1 MIPHFTKM
9 ALKALLKFKLHSTI
23 SLISLVFGFLC
34 FISAVLLS
42 NYTQSFDQHYPNS
55 EKIYNIIQRTQGA
68 QAGPD
73 KFPIVNEPAA
83 KFLRT
88 YFPEIPNITRAAAG
102 GSSSDV
108 VVDGQ
113 AVTLFTRYVGTRF
126 FDIFP
131 IVTQHGLATG
141 EELPPNSAL
150 ITEDAALRVF
160 GRTDVVGE
168 RLLLNNRS
176 DVVIVGVAAKQEHPT
191 HLQSAI
197 PLFQTDIFVPIEVSD
212 VIRRERRAAAGADP
226 FADNW
231 GNQSDYVY
239 IEFPE
244 DMELDVADFNA
255 RLDEFVDSTLPAERA
270 EFMTYELQPI
280 NQLVTSQIAFVTG
293 GFDITDIL
301 VVAGALVLLIGCLN
315 YSNLVIAQLSL
326 RSQEI
331 GVQKIL
337 GAKRSLLVA
346 QYCFESFLFVT
357 FALIV
362 TLALFAIVL
371 LRMQATGAVGVSVG
385 MLFNAD
391 LLLSVLLVVGVIVL
405 IAGGYPAIRTAMVPL
420 VSMMRPKGSSGY
432 STRLRSMMVGIQ
444 FFISGT
450 LMILA
455 VIMFSQNIAM
465 TQQLD
470 GDVADPKIVVTTP
483 VDTYTADPELVATQL
498 RQHPGVLSVTQV
510 DIQPWEISM
519 SSTSMARTPDL
530 NEVTVELSIQNVGY
544 EFTDAMDVPL
554 LAGRDFS
561 RERSGDLSP
570 PNSELT
576 TTSGPFAIL
585 MNDGAAQALGWES
598 AADAIGQSV
607 YRHLDPPSVE
617 NPIAVEFTVVG
628 SVGDQK
634 FRFINFE
641 SFGVSGGVY
650 TLRPSTANYMIIKI
664 SKDNVNE
671 SLRHIDD
678 TWNSLMPTIPLK
690 REFVDNL
697 FYEAYN
703 LFLAISASIGA
714 LSIFG
719 FVIASIGLLGN
730 ATFITNIRR
739 KEVGIR
745 KVMGASSGTLLRMLL
760 LDFAKPILIA
770 NAFAWPLGYVIGNVY
785 TSLFAAQ
792 SDLTILP
799 FLVSLLLSVLIA
811 VAAVI
816 SQSWKSAHVRPA
828 MVLRYE

>member
-1 MIPHFTKM
+1 MIAHFSKM
-9 ALKALLKFKLHSTI
+9 ALKALLRFKLHSVI
-23 SLISLVFGFLC
+23 SLLSLVFGFLC

-42 NYTQSFDQHYPNS
+42 NYTQSFDQHFPNS
-55 EKIYNIIQRTQGA
+55 GKIYNIIMRNTGGLG
-68 QAGPD
+68 GPD
-73 KFPIVNEPAA
+73 KFPIINEPASRY
-83 KFLRT
+83 LRT
-88 YFPEIPNITRAAAG
+88 YFPEIPNIVRASSGG
-102 GSSSDV
+102 GSNDV
-108 VVDGQ
+108 MVDGR
-113 AVTLFTRYVGTRF
+113 ALTLFTRYVEPRF
-126 FDIFP
+126 LDIFP
-131 IVTQHGLATG
+131 IPTQHGLATG

-150 ITEDAALRVF
+150 ITQEAAIRVF

-176 DVVIVGVAAKQEHPT
+176 DIVIAGVTAKQENPS
-191 HLQSAI
+191 HLQSSI
-197 PLFQTDIFVPIEVSD
+197 PLFQTDIFVPMDISD
-212 VIRRERRAAAGADP
+212 NIRRERRAAAGADP
-226 FADNW
+226 NADNW

-244 DMELDVADFNA
+244 DMDVNIAQFNQ
-255 RLDEFVDSTLPAERA
+255 RLDEFVKATLPEERS
-270 EFMTYELQPI
+270 EFMSYELQPI

-293 GFDITDIL
+293 GFDITDVL

-337 GAKRSLLVA
+337 GAKRGLLVA
-346 QYCFESFLFVT
+346 QYCFESLLFV
-357 FALIV
+357 L
-362 TLALFAIVL
+362 LALSITLILFAAVL
-371 LRMQATGAVGVSVG
+371 LRMQASGAVGVSIS
-385 MLFNAD
+385 MLFDAS
-391 LLLSVLLVVGVIVL
+391 LWLAILVVIAVIVA
-405 IAGGYPAIRTAMVPL
+405 IAGGYPALRTAMVPL

-432 STRLRSMMVGIQ
+432 SGRLRSLMVGVQ

-455 VIMFSQNIAM
+455 VIMFAQNSAM

-470 GDVADPKIVVTTP
+470 GEVADPKIVVTTP
-483 VDTYTADPELVATQL
+483 VDTYTADPELLATQL
-498 RQHPGVLSVTQV
+498 KQHPGILSVTQV

-519 SSTSMARTPDL
+519 STVSMARTADL
-530 NEVTVELSIQNVGY
+530 NAITVELSNQNVGY
-544 EFTDAMDVPL
+544 EFTQAMDVPL

-561 RERSGDLSP
+561 RERSSDLFPS
-570 PNSELT
+570 NSELT
-576 TTSGPFAIL
+576 TSSGPYALLI
-585 MNDGAAQALGWES
+585 NDSAAQGLGWAN
-598 AADAIGQSV
+598 AAEAIGQSV
-607 YRHLDPPSVE
+607 YRHLEPPSVVT
-617 NPIAVEFTVVG
+617 PIAVEMTIVG
-628 SVGDQK
+628 AVGDQK

-650 TLRPSTANYMIIKI
+650 TLKPNSANYMIIKI
-664 SKDNVNE
+664 SKDNVSE
-671 SLRHIDD
+671 SLRHIDQ
-678 TWNSLMPTIPLK
+678 TWNGLMPTIPLK

-703 LFLAISASIGA
+703 LFLGISASIGA

-719 FVIASIGLLGN
+719 FFIASIGLLGN

-760 LDFAKPILIA
+760 LDFAKPIMIA
-770 NAFAWPLGYVIGNVY
+770 NAFAWPLGYVIGNGY

-792 SDLTILP
+792 SDLTLLP
-799 FLVSLLLSVLIA
+799 FLVSFCLSVLIA

>member
-1 MIPHFTKM
+1 MIAHFTKM
-9 ALKALLKFKLHSTI
+9 AVKALLRFKLHSVI
-23 SLISLVFGFLC
+23 SLLSLVFGFLC

-42 NYTQSFDQHYPNS
+42 NYTQSFDQHFPNADR
-55 EKIYNIIQRTQGA
+55 IYNIIVRTEGA

-88 YFPEIPNITRAAAG
+88 YFPEIPNIARAAAG
-102 GSSSDV
+102 GNNTDV
-108 VVDGQ
+108 LVNGQ
-113 AVTLFTRYVGTRF
+113 ALSLFTRYVEPRF

-131 IVTQHGLATG
+131 IETQHGLAAG
-141 EELPPNSAL
+141 EELPPNSVM

-176 DVVIVGVAAKQEHPT
+176 DVVISAVAAAQENPT
-191 HLQSAI
+191 HLQSSI

-212 VIRRERRAAAGADP
+212 SIRRERRAAAGADP

-244 DMELDVADFNA
+244 DMELNVADFNS
-255 RLDEFVDSTLPAERA
+255 RLDEFVNSTLPAERS

-293 GFDITDIL
+293 GFNITDIL

-337 GAKRSLLVA
+337 GAKRGLLIA
-346 QYCFESFLFVT
+346 QYCFESFLFVM
-357 FALIV
+357 
-362 TLALFAIVL
+362 LALVFTLILFAVVL
-371 LRMQATGAVGVSVG
+371 LRIQASGAVGVGVG

-391 LLLSVLLVVGVIVL
+391 LLLWVLIVVVVIVA
-405 IAGGYPAIRTAMVPL
+405 IAGGYPAVRTAMVPL

-432 STRLRSMMVGIQ
+432 SSRLRSLMVGIQ

-455 VIMFSQNIAM
+455 VIMFSQNSAM

-470 GDVADPKIVVTTP
+470 GEVTDPKIVVTTP
-483 VDTYTADPELVATQL
+483 VDTYTADPLLLATQL
-498 RQHPGVLSVTQV
+498 KQHPGILSVTQV

-519 SSTSMARTPDL
+519 SSTSVARTADL
-530 NEVTVELSIQNVGY
+530 NEVTIELSIQNVGY
-544 EFTDAMDVPL
+544 EFTDTMDVPL
-554 LAGRDFS
+554 LSGRDFS
-561 RERSGDLSP
+561 RERSADLYP
-570 PNSELT
+570 ANSELT
-576 TTSGPFAIL
+576 TTSGPFAVL

-598 AADAIGQSV
+598 AADAVGESI
-607 YRHLDPPSVE
+607 YRHLEPPSVE
-617 NPIAVEFTVVG
+617 IPIAVEMTIIG

-641 SFGVSGGVY
+641 TFGVMGGIY
-650 TLRPSTANYMIIKI
+650 ALKPNSANYMIIKV
-664 SKDNVNE
+664 SKDNVND

-678 TWNSLMPTIPLK
+678 TWNQLMPTIPLK

-703 LFLAISASIGA
+703 LFLGISASIGA
-714 LSIFG
+714 LSMFG
-719 FVIASIGLLGN
+719 FFIASIGLLGN

-760 LDFAKPILIA
+760 LDFAKPIMIA

-792 SDLTILP
+792 SDLTVLP
-799 FLVSLLLSVLIA
+799 FLVSFFLSVLIA
-811 VAAVI
+811 VIAVV

>member
-1 MIPHFTKM
+1 MIAHFTKM
-9 ALKALLKFKLHSTI
+9 ALKALLRFKLHSTI
-23 SLISLVFGFLC
+23 SLLSLLFGFLC

-42 NYTQSFDQHYPNS
+42 NYTQSFDQHFPNAG
-55 EKIYNIIQRTQGA
+55 KIYNVIMRNTGA
-68 QAGPD
+68 LGGPD
-73 KFPIVNEPAA
+73 KFPIINEPASRYM
-83 KFLRT
+83 RT
-88 YFPEIPNITRAAAG
+88 YFPEIPNIVRASTGG
-102 GSSSDV
+102 GSNDV
-108 VVDGQ
+108 LVDGR
-113 AVTLFTRYVGTRF
+113 ALTLFTRYVEPRF

-131 IVTQHGLATG
+131 VPTQHGLATG
-141 EELPPNSAL
+141 AELPPNSAL
-150 ITEDAALRVF
+150 ITEEAAVRVF

-168 RLLLNNRS
+168 RLLLNNRT
-176 DVVIVGVAAKQEHPT
+176 DIVIAAVASKQEFPS
-191 HLQSAI
+191 HLQSSI
-197 PLFQTDIFVPIEVSD
+197 PLFQTDIFVPMEISEN
-212 VIRRERRAAAGADP
+212 IRRERRIAAGTDP
-226 FADNW
+226 DADNW

-244 DMELDVADFNA
+244 DMNINVADFNQ
-255 RLDEFVDSTLPAERA
+255 RLDEFVKATLPADRS
-270 EFMTYELQPI
+270 EFMSYELQPI

-293 GFDITDIL
+293 GFNITDIL

-337 GAKRSLLVA
+337 GAKRGMLVA
-346 QYCFESFLFVT
+346 QYCFESFLFVM
-357 FALIV
+357 
-362 TLALFAIVL
+362 LALSITLILFAVVL
-371 LRMQATGAVGVSVG
+371 LRMQASGMVGVSAA
-385 MLFNAD
+385 MLFDAD
-391 LLLSVLLVVGVIVL
+391 LWFALLVVIAVIVA
-405 IAGGYPAIRTAMVPL
+405 IAGGYPALRTAMVPL

-432 STRLRSMMVGIQ
+432 SSRLRSLMVGVQ

-455 VIMFSQNIAM
+455 VIMFSQNSAM

-470 GDVADPKIVVTTP
+470 GEVADPKIVVTTP
-483 VDTYTADPELVATQL
+483 VDTYTADPELLATQL
-498 RQHPGVLSVTQV
+498 KQHPGVLSVTQV

-519 SSTSMARTPDL
+519 STTSMSRTADL
-530 NEVTVELSIQNVGY
+530 NEVTVELSNQNVGY
-544 EFTDAMDVPL
+544 EFTETMDVPL

-561 RERSGDLSP
+561 RDRSSDLFPS
-570 PNSELT
+570 NSELT
-576 TTSGPFAIL
+576 TTSGPYALLI
-585 MNDGAAQALGWES
+585 NDGAAQNLGWEN
-598 AADAIGQSV
+598 AAAAIGETV
-607 YRHLDPPSVE
+607 YRHLEPPSVLT
-617 NPIAVEFTVVG
+617 PIAVEMTIVG

-650 TLRPSTANYMIIKI
+650 TLRPNSANYMIIKI
-664 SKDNVNE
+664 SKDNVSE
-671 SLRHIDD
+671 SLSHIDD
-678 TWNSLMPTIPLK
+678 TWNRLMPTIPLK
-690 REFVDNL
+690 REFVDSL

-703 LFLAISASIGA
+703 LFLGISASIGA

-719 FVIASIGLLGN
+719 FFIASIGLLGN

-760 LDFAKPILIA
+760 LDFAKPIMIA
-770 NAFAWPLGYVIGNVY
+770 NAFSWPLGYVIGNGY

-792 SDLTILP
+792 SDLTLLP
-799 FLVSLLLSVLIA
+799 FLVSFCLSVLIA

>member
-1 MIPHFTKM
+1 MIAHFFKM
-9 ALKALLKFKLHSTI
+9 ALKALLRFKLHSTI
-23 SLISLVFGFLC
+23 SLLSLLFGFLC

-42 NYTQSFDQHYPNS
+42 NYTQSFDQHFPNAG
-55 EKIYNIIQRTQGA
+55 KIYNVIMRNTGA
-68 QAGPD
+68 LGGPD
-73 KFPIVNEPAA
+73 KFPIINEPASRYM
-83 KFLRT
+83 RT
-88 YFPEIPNITRAAAG
+88 YFPEIPNIVRASTGG
-102 GSSSDV
+102 GSNDV
-108 VVDGQ
+108 VVDGR
-113 AVTLFTRYVGTRF
+113 AITLFTRYVEPRF

-131 IVTQHGLATG
+131 VPTQHGLATG
-141 EELPPNSAL
+141 AELPPNSAL
-150 ITEDAALRVF
+150 ITEEAAIRVF

-176 DVVIVGVAAKQEHPT
+176 DIVIAGVAAKQEYPS
-191 HLQSAI
+191 HLQSSI
-197 PLFQTDIFVPIEVSD
+197 PLFQTDIFIPMEISEN
-212 VIRRERRAAAGADP
+212 IRRERRIAAGADP
-226 FADNW
+226 DADNW

-244 DMELDVADFNA
+244 DMDVNVADFNQ
-255 RLDEFVDSTLPAERA
+255 RLDEFVKATLPADRS
-270 EFMTYELQPI
+270 EFMSYELQPI

-293 GFDITDIL
+293 GFNITDIL

-337 GAKRSLLVA
+337 GAKRGMLVA
-346 QYCFESFLFVT
+346 QYCFESFLFVM
-357 FALIV
+357 
-362 TLALFAIVL
+362 LALSLTLVLFAVVL
-371 LRMQATGAVGVSVG
+371 LRMQASGMVGVSSA
-385 MLFNAD
+385 MLFDVD
-391 LLLSVLLVVGVIVL
+391 LWLALLAVIAVIVA
-405 IAGGYPAIRTAMVPL
+405 IAGGYPALRTAMVPL

-432 STRLRSMMVGIQ
+432 SSRLRSLMVGVQ

-455 VIMFSQNIAM
+455 VIMFSQNSAM

-470 GDVADPKIVVTTP
+470 GEVADPKIVVTTP
-483 VDTYTADPELVATQL
+483 VDTYTADPEVLATQL
-498 RQHPGVLSVTQV
+498 KQHPGVLSVTQV

-519 SSTSMARTPDL
+519 STISMARTADL
-530 NEVTVELSIQNVGY
+530 NEVTVELSNQNIGY
-544 EFTDAMDVPL
+544 EFTQTMDVPL

-561 RERSGDLSP
+561 RERSSDLFPS
-570 PNSELT
+570 NSELT
-576 TTSGPFAIL
+576 TSSGPYALLI
-585 MNDGAAQALGWES
+585 NDGAAQNLGWEN
-598 AADAIGQSV
+598 AAEAIGESV
-607 YRHLDPPSVE
+607 YRHLEPPSVLT
-617 NPIAVEFTVVG
+617 PIAIEMTIVG

-650 TLRPSTANYMIIKI
+650 TLRPNSANYMIIKI
-664 SKDNVNE
+664 SKDNVSE

-678 TWNSLMPTIPLK
+678 TWNRLMPTIPLK
-690 REFVDNL
+690 REFVDSL
-697 FYEAYN
+697 FHEAYN
-703 LFLAISASIGA
+703 LFLGISASIGA

-719 FVIASIGLLGN
+719 FFIASIGLLGN

-760 LDFAKPILIA
+760 LDFAKPIMIA
-770 NAFAWPLGYVIGNVY
+770 NAFAWPLGYVIGNSY

-792 SDLTILP
+792 SDLTLLP
-799 FLVSLLLSVLIA
+799 FLVSFCLSVFIA
-811 VAAVI
+811 VVAVI

>member
-1 MIPHFTKM
+1 MIAHFTKM
-9 ALKALLKFKLHSTI
+9 ALKALLRFKLHSII
-23 SLISLVFGFLC
+23 SMLSLVFGFLC

-42 NYTQSFDQHYPNS
+42 NYTQSFDQHFPNAG
-55 EKIYNIIQRTQGA
+55 KIYNVIMRNSGSG
-68 QAGPD
+68 GPD
-73 KFPIVNEPAA
+73 KFPIINEPASRY
-83 KFLRT
+83 LRT
-88 YFPEIPNITRAAAG
+88 YFPEIPNIVRASTGG
-102 GSSSDV
+102 GSNDV
-108 VVDGQ
+108 LVDGR
-113 AVTLFTRYVGTRF
+113 ALTLFTRYVEPRF

-131 IVTQHGLATG
+131 IPTQHGLATG
-141 EELPPNSAL
+141 AELPPNSAL
-150 ITEDAALRVF
+150 MTQEAALRVF

-168 RLLLNNRS
+168 RLLLNNRT
-176 DVVIVGVAAKQEHPT
+176 DIVIAGVTAKQEYPS
-191 HLQSAI
+191 HLQSSI
-197 PLFQTDIFVPIEVSD
+197 PLFQTDIFVPMEISD
-212 VIRRERRAAAGADP
+212 SVRRERRLAAGADP
-226 FADNW
+226 NADNW

-244 DMELDVADFNA
+244 EANVDVAGFNQ
-255 RLDEFVDSTLPAERA
+255 RLDEFVKATLPAERS
-270 EFMTYELQPI
+270 EFMSYELQPI
-280 NQLVTSQIAFVTG
+280 NALVTSQIAFVTG

-337 GAKRSLLVA
+337 GAKRGLLVA
-346 QYCFESFLFVT
+346 QYCFESFLFVM
-357 FALIV
+357 
-362 TLALFAIVL
+362 LALSLTLILFAVVL
-371 LRMQATGAVGVSVG
+371 LRMQASGAVGVSAE
-385 MLFNAD
+385 MLFDANLWLA
-391 LLLSVLLVVGVIVL
+391 LLIVIGVIVA
-405 IAGGYPAIRTAMVPL
+405 IAGGYPALRTAMVPL
-420 VSMMRPKGSSGY
+420 VSMLRPKGSSGY
-432 STRLRSMMVGIQ
+432 SSRLRSLMVGVQ

-455 VIMFSQNIAM
+455 VIMFSQNSAM

-483 VDTYTADPELVATQL
+483 VDTYTADPELLATEL
-498 RQHPGVLSVTQV
+498 KQHPGILSVTQV

-519 SSTSMARTPDL
+519 STVSMARTADL
-530 NEVTVELSIQNVGY
+530 NEVTVELSNQNVGY
-544 EFTDAMDVPL
+544 EFTQSMDVPL

-561 RERSGDLSP
+561 RERSSDLFP

-576 TTSGPFAIL
+576 TTSGPYALLI
-585 MNDGAAQALGWES
+585 NDAAALSLGWEN
-598 AADAIGQSV
+598 AAEAIGQSV
-607 YRHLDPPSVE
+607 YRHLEPPSVE
-617 NPIAVEFTVVG
+617 TPIAVEMTIVG
-628 SVGDQK
+628 GVGDQK

-650 TLRPSTANYMIIKI
+650 TLRPNSANYMIIKI
-664 SKDNVNE
+664 AKDNVSE

-678 TWNSLMPTIPLK
+678 TWNRLMPTIPLK

-703 LFLAISASIGA
+703 LFLGISASIGA

-719 FVIASIGLLGN
+719 FFIASIGLLGN

-760 LDFAKPILIA
+760 LDFAKPIMIA
-770 NAFAWPLGYVIGNVY
+770 NAFAWPVGYVIGNGY

-792 SDLTILP
+792 SDVTVLP
-799 FLVSLLLSVLIA
+799 FLISFCLSVLIA

>member
-1 MIPHFTKM
+1 MIAHFSKM
-9 ALKALLKFKLHSTI
+9 ALKALLRFKLHSTI
-23 SLISLVFGFLC
+23 SLLSLVFGFLC

-42 NYTQSFDQHYPNS
+42 NYTQSFDQHFPNAG
-55 EKIYNIIQRTQGA
+55 KIYNVIMRNSGGVG
-68 QAGPD
+68 GPD

-83 KFLRT
+83 RYLRT
-88 YFPEIPNITRAAAG
+88 YFPEIPNITRASTGG
-102 GSSSDV
+102 GSGDV
-108 VVDGQ
+108 IVNGQ
-113 AVTLFTRYVGTRF
+113 ALTLFVRYVGPNF

-131 IVTQHGLATG
+131 IPTQHGLATG
-141 EELPPNSAL
+141 GELPPNSAL
-150 ITEDAALRVF
+150 ITEEAAIRVF

-168 RLLLNNRS
+168 RMLLNNRS
-176 DVVIVGVAAKQEHPT
+176 DIVIAGVAAKQENPS
-191 HLQSAI
+191 HLQSSI
-197 PLFQTDIFVPIEVSD
+197 PLFQTDIFVPMEVSD
-212 VIRRERRAAAGADP
+212 SIRRERRAAAGADP
-226 FADNW
+226 NADQW

-255 RLDEFVDSTLPAERA
+255 RLDEFVQATLPEERS

-337 GAKRSLLVA
+337 GAKRSLLIA
-346 QYCFESFLFVT
+346 QYCFESLLFVMV
-357 FALIV
+357 ALSL
-362 TLALFAIVL
+362 TLLLFLIVL
-371 LRMQATGAVGVSVG
+371 LRLQGTGAVGVSAS
-385 MLFNAD
+385 MLFDAQLWLA
-391 LLLSVLLVVGVIVL
+391 LLGVIAVIVV
-405 IAGGYPAIRTAMVPL
+405 IAGAYPAIRTAMVPL
-420 VSMMRPKGSSGY
+420 VSLMRPKGSSGY
-432 STRLRSMMVGIQ
+432 SSRLRSLMVGVQ

-455 VIMFSQNIAM
+455 VIMFSQNSAM
-465 TQQLD
+465 TGQLD
-470 GDVADPKIVVTTP
+470 GQVADPKIVVSTA
-483 VDTYTADPELVATQL
+483 VDTYTVDPELLITQL
-498 RQHPGVLSVTQV
+498 KQNPGVLSVTQV
-510 DIQPWEISM
+510 GIPPWEISM
-519 SSTSMARTPDL
+519 STDSMARTADL
-530 NEVTVELSIQNVGY
+530 GEVTVELSNQNVGY
-544 EFTDAMDVPL
+544 EFTETMEMPL
-554 LAGRDFS
+554 LAGRDYS
-561 RERSGDLSP
+561 RDRSGDIFPS
-570 PNSELT
+570 NSELT
-576 TTSGPFAIL
+576 TTSGPYGLLI
-585 MNDGAAQALGWES
+585 NDAAAQTLGWEN
-598 AADAIGQSV
+598 AAEAIGQSV
-607 YRHLDPPSVE
+607 FKHLEPPSVQT
-617 NPIAVEFTVVG
+617 PIAVEMTIIG

-641 SFGVSGGVY
+641 SFGVSGSMY
-650 TLRPSTANYMIIKI
+650 TLRPNSANYLVIKV

-671 SLRHIDD
+671 SLRHIDE
-678 TWNSLMPTIPLK
+678 TWNRLMPTVALK
-690 REFVDNL
+690 REFADNL

-703 LFLAISASIGA
+703 LFLGISASIGA
-714 LSIFG
+714 LSMFG
-719 FVIASIGLLGN
+719 FFIASIGLLGN

-760 LDFAKPILIA
+760 LDFAKPVMIA

-792 SDLTILP
+792 SELTLLP
-799 FLVSLLLSVLIA
+799 FLVSFFLSVLIA
-811 VAAVI
+811 VGAVI

>member
-1 MIPHFTKM
+1 MIAHFSKM
-9 ALKALLKFKLHSTI
+9 ALKALLRFKLHSVI
-23 SLISLVFGFLC
+23 SLLSLVFGFLC

-42 NYTQSFDQHYPNS
+42 NYTQSFDQHFPNADR
-55 EKIYNIIQRTQGA
+55 IYNIIVRTEGA

-88 YFPEIPNITRAAAG
+88 YFPEIPNIARAAAG

-108 VVDGQ
+108 LVNGQ
-113 AVTLFTRYVGTRF
+113 AVSLFTRYVEPRF

-131 IVTQHGLATG
+131 VETLYGLAAG
-141 EELPPNSAL
+141 EELPPNSAM
-150 ITEDAALRVF
+150 ITEEAALRVF

-176 DVVIVGVAAKQEHPT
+176 DVVISGVAARQEHPT
-191 HLQSAI
+191 HLQSSI

-212 VIRRERRAAAGADP
+212 SIRRERRVAAGADP
-226 FADNW
+226 YADNW

-244 DMELDVADFNA
+244 DMELNVAEFNS
-255 RLDEFVDSTLPAERA
+255 RLDEFVDATLPAERA

-346 QYCFESFLFVT
+346 QYCFESFLFVML
-357 FALIV
+357 ALIL
-362 TLALFAIVL
+362 TLILFAAVL
-371 LRMQATGAVGVSVG
+371 LRMQATGAVGVGVA
-385 MLFNAD
+385 MLFNVD
-391 LLLSVLLVVGVIVL
+391 LLLAVSIVVALIVA

-432 STRLRSMMVGIQ
+432 SSRLRSLMVGVQ

-455 VIMFSQNIAM
+455 VIMFSQNSAM

-470 GDVADPKIVVTTP
+470 GEVADPKIVVTTP
-483 VDTYTADPELVATQL
+483 VDTYTADPLLLATQL
-498 RQHPGVLSVTQV
+498 KQHPGILSVTQV

-519 SSTSMARTPDL
+519 SSTSVARTADL
-530 NEVTVELSIQNVGY
+530 NEVTTELSIQNVGY
-544 EFTDAMDVPL
+544 EFTETMDVPL

-561 RERSGDLSP
+561 RDRSADLYP
-570 PNSELT
+570 ANSDLT
-576 TTSGPFAIL
+576 TTSGPFAVL
-585 MNDGAAQALGWES
+585 MNDGAAQTLGWES
-598 AADAIGQSV
+598 AADAIGESI
-607 YRHLDPPSVE
+607 YRHLEPPSVE
-617 NPIAVEFTVVG
+617 TPIAVEMTVIG

-641 SFGVSGGVY
+641 SFGVMGGIY
-650 TLRPSTANYMIIKI
+650 ALKPDSANYMIIKV
-664 SKDNVNE
+664 SKDNVND

-678 TWNSLMPTIPLK
+678 TWNQLMPTIPLK

-703 LFLAISASIGA
+703 LFLGISASIGA
-714 LSIFG
+714 LSMFG
-719 FVIASIGLLGN
+719 FFIASIGLLGN

-760 LDFAKPILIA
+760 LDFAKPIMIA
-770 NAFAWPLGYVIGNVY
+770 NAFAWPLGYIIGNVY

-792 SDLTILP
+792 SDLTVLP
-799 FLVSLLLSVLIA
+799 FLVSFFLSVLIA
-811 VAAVI
+811 VIAVI

>member
-1 MIPHFTKM
+1 MIAHFFKM
-9 ALKALLKFKLHSTI
+9 AVKALLRFKLHSII
-23 SLISLVFGFLC
+23 SLLSLVFGFLC
-34 FISAVLLS
+34 FISAVLLT
-42 NYTQSFDQHYPNS
+42 NYTQSFDQHFPNAG
-55 EKIYNIIQRTQGA
+55 KIYNVIQRNTGVGG
-68 QAGPD
+68 GPD
-73 KFPIVNEPAA
+73 KFPIINQPASRY
-83 KFLRT
+83 LRT
-88 YFPEIPNITRAAAG
+88 YFPEIPNIVRATAG
-102 GSSSDV
+102 GGNSDV
-108 VVDGQ
+108 SIDGR
-113 AVTLFTRYVGTRF
+113 TLALSTRYVEPRF

-131 IVTQHGLATG
+131 VTTQHGLATG
-141 EELPPNSAL
+141 AELPPNSAL
-150 ITEDAALRVF
+150 ITEGAAIRVF

-176 DVVIVGVAAKQEHPT
+176 DIVIAAVAAKQEYPS
-191 HLQSAI
+191 HLQSSI

-212 VIRRERRAAAGADP
+212 SIRRERIAAAGADP
-226 FADNW
+226 NADNW
-231 GNQSDYVY
+231 GNNSDYVY

-244 DMELDVADFNA
+244 DMNVDIAGFNQ
-255 RLDEFVDSTLPAERA
+255 RLDEFVKATLPADRS
-270 EFMTYELQPI
+270 EFMSYELQPI
-280 NQLVTSQIAFVTG
+280 NQLVTSQIAFLTG

-301 VVAGALVLLIGCLN
+301 VIAGALVLLIGCLN

-337 GAKRSLLVA
+337 GAKRGMLVA
-346 QYCFESFLFVT
+346 QYCFESFLFVM
-357 FALIV
+357 
-362 TLALFAIVL
+362 LALSLTLIIFAVVL
-371 LRMQATGAVGVSVG
+371 LRMQATGMIGVSAA
-385 MLFNAD
+385 MLFDAD
-391 LLLSVLLVVGVIVL
+391 LWLALFTVITVIVA
-405 IAGGYPAIRTAMVPL
+405 IAGGYPALRTAMVPL

-432 STRLRSMMVGIQ
+432 SSRLRSFMVGVQ

-455 VIMFSQNIAM
+455 VIMFSQNSAM
-465 TQQLD
+465 TEQLD
-470 GDVADPKIVVTTP
+470 GEVADPKIVVTTP
-483 VDTYTADPELVATQL
+483 VDTYTVDPELLITQL
-498 RQHPGVLSVTQV
+498 KQHPGILSVTQV

-519 SSTSMARTPDL
+519 SSISIGRTADL
-530 NEVTVELSIQNVGY
+530 NEVTVELSNLNVGY
-544 EFTDAMDVPL
+544 EFTQTMDVPL

-561 RERSGDLSP
+561 RDRSSDLFP
-570 PNSELT
+570 TNSELT
-576 TTSGPFAIL
+576 TTSGPYALLI
-585 MNDGAAQALGWES
+585 NDGAAQNLGWEN
-598 AADAIGQSV
+598 AAEAVGQSV
-607 YRHLDPPSVE
+607 YRHLSPPSVLT
-617 NPIAVEFTVVG
+617 PIAIEMTIVG

-641 SFGVSGGVY
+641 SFGVSGSVY
-650 TLRPSTANYMIIKI
+650 TLKPNSANYMIIKV
-664 SKDNVNE
+664 SKDNVSE

-703 LFLAISASIGA
+703 LFLGISASIGA

-719 FVIASIGLLGN
+719 FFIASIGLLGN

-760 LDFAKPILIA
+760 LDFAKPIMIA
-770 NAFAWPLGYVIGNVY
+770 NAFAWPLGYVIGNGY

-792 SDLTILP
+792 SKLTLMP
-799 FLVSLLLSVLIA
+799 FLVSFCLSVLIA
-811 VAAVI
+811 VVAVI

>member
-1 MIPHFTKM
+1 MIAHFTKM
-9 ALKALLKFKLHSTI
+9 ALKALLRFKLHSVI
-23 SLISLVFGFLC
+23 SMLSLVFGFLC

-42 NYTQSFDQHYPNS
+42 NYTQSFDQHFPNAG
-55 EKIYNIIQRTQGA
+55 KIYNVIMRNSGSG
-68 QAGPD
+68 GPD
-73 KFPIVNEPAA
+73 KFPIINEPAS
-83 KFLRT
+83 KYLRT
-88 YFPEIPNITRAAAG
+88 YFPEIPNIVRASTGG
-102 GSSSDV
+102 GSNDV
-108 VVDGQ
+108 QVDGR
-113 AVTLFTRYVGTRF
+113 ALTLFTRYVEPRF

-131 IVTQHGLATG
+131 IPTQHGLATG
-141 EELPPNSAL
+141 AQLPPNSAL
-150 ITEDAALRVF
+150 ITDEAAIRVF

-168 RLLLNNRS
+168 RFLLNNRT
-176 DVVIVGVAAKQEHPT
+176 DVVIAGVTAKQEYPS
-191 HLQSAI
+191 HLQSSI
-197 PLFQTDIFVPIEVSD
+197 PLFQTDIFVPMEISD
-212 VIRRERRAAAGADP
+212 SVRRERRLAAGADP
-226 FADNW
+226 NADNW

-244 DMELDVADFNA
+244 DMSVDVADFNQ
-255 RLDEFVDSTLPAERA
+255 RLDEFVKATLPAERS
-270 EFMTYELQPI
+270 EFMSYELQPI
-280 NQLVTSQIAFVTG
+280 NALVTSQIAFVTG

-337 GAKRSLLVA
+337 GAKRGLLIA
-346 QYCFESFLFVT
+346 QYCFESLLFVM
-357 FALIV
+357 
-362 TLALFAIVL
+362 LALTLTMILFAVLL
-371 LRMQATGAVGVSVG
+371 LRMQSSGTVGVSAG
-385 MLFNAD
+385 MLFDAD
-391 LLLSVLLVVGVIVL
+391 LWLALLVVIAVIVA
-405 IAGGYPAIRTAMVPL
+405 IAGGYPALRTAMVPL

-432 STRLRSMMVGIQ
+432 SSRLRSLMVGVQ

-455 VIMFSQNIAM
+455 VIMFSQNSAM

-470 GDVADPKIVVTTP
+470 GDVADPKIVVTTA
-483 VDTYTADPELVATQL
+483 VDTYTADPELLATEL
-498 RQHPGVLSVTQV
+498 KQHPGILSVTQV

-519 SSTSMARTPDL
+519 STTSMARSADL
-530 NEVTVELSIQNVGY
+530 NAVTVELSNQNVGY
-544 EFTDAMDVPL
+544 EFTQTMDVPL

-561 RERSGDLSP
+561 RERSSDLFP

-576 TTSGPFAIL
+576 TTSGPYALLI
-585 MNDGAAQALGWES
+585 NDAGAQSLGWEN
-598 AADAIGQSV
+598 AAEAIGQSV
-607 YRHLDPPSVE
+607 YRHLEPPSVE
-617 NPIAVEFTVVG
+617 TPIAVEMTIVG

-650 TLRPSTANYMIIKI
+650 TLRPNSANYMIIKI
-664 SKDNVNE
+664 AKDNVSE
-671 SLRHIDD
+671 SLRHIDE

-703 LFLAISASIGA
+703 LFLGISASIGA
-714 LSIFG
+714 LSMFG
-719 FVIASIGLLGN
+719 FFIASIGLLGN

-760 LDFAKPILIA
+760 LDFAKPIMIA
-770 NAFAWPLGYVIGNVY
+770 NAFAWPVGYVIGNGY

-792 SDLTILP
+792 SDLTVLP
-799 FLVSLLLSVLIA
+799 FLVSFGLSVLIA

>member
-1 MIPHFTKM
+1 MIAHFFKM
-9 ALKALLKFKLHSTI
+9 ALKALLRFKLHSII
-23 SLISLVFGFLC
+23 SLLSLVFGFLC

-42 NYTQSFDQHYPNS
+42 NYTQSFDQHFPNAG
-55 EKIYNIIQRTQGA
+55 KIYNVIMRNTGSLG
-68 QAGPD
+68 GPD
-73 KFPIVNEPAA
+73 KFPIINQPASRYM
-83 KFLRT
+83 RT
-88 YFPEIPNITRAAAG
+88 YFPEIPNIVRASTGG
-102 GSSSDV
+102 GSNDV
-108 VVDGQ
+108 LVDGR
-113 AVTLFTRYVGTRF
+113 ALTLFTRYVEPRF

-131 IVTQHGLATG
+131 VPTQLGLATG
-141 EELPPNSAL
+141 AELPPNSAL
-150 ITEDAALRVF
+150 ITEEAALRVF

-176 DVVIVGVAAKQEHPT
+176 DIVIAAVAAKQEYPS
-191 HLQSAI
+191 HLQSSI
-197 PLFQTDIFVPIEVSD
+197 PLFQTDIFVPMEISD
-212 VIRRERRAAAGADP
+212 GIRRERRVAAGADP
-226 FADNW
+226 NADNW

-244 DMELDVADFNA
+244 DMNVNVADFNQ
-255 RLDEFVDSTLPAERA
+255 RLDEFVKATLPEERS
-270 EFMTYELQPI
+270 EFMSYELQPI
-280 NQLVTSQIAFVTG
+280 NQLVTSQIAFITG
-293 GFDITDIL
+293 GFNITDIL

-337 GAKRSLLVA
+337 GAKRGMLVA
-346 QYCFESFLFVT
+346 QYCFESFLFVM
-357 FALIV
+357 
-362 TLALFAIVL
+362 LALSLTLILFAVVL
-371 LRMQATGAVGVSVG
+371 LRMQATGMAGVSAA
-385 MLFNAD
+385 MLFDAD
-391 LLLSVLLVVGVIVL
+391 LWLALFAVIAVIVA
-405 IAGGYPAIRTAMVPL
+405 IAGGYPALRTAMVPL

-432 STRLRSMMVGIQ
+432 SSRLRSLMVGVQ

-455 VIMFSQNIAM
+455 VIMFSQNSAM

-470 GDVADPKIVVTTP
+470 GEVADPKIVVTTP
-483 VDTYTADPELVATQL
+483 IDTYTVDPELLITQL
-498 RQHPGVLSVTQV
+498 KQHPSILSVTQV

-519 SSTSMARTPDL
+519 STTSMARTADL
-530 NEVTVELSIQNVGY
+530 NEVTVELSNQNVGY
-544 EFTDAMDVPL
+544 EFTQTMDVPL

-561 RERSGDLSP
+561 RDRSSDLFPS
-570 PNSELT
+570 NSELT
-576 TTSGPFAIL
+576 TTSGPYALLI
-585 MNDGAAQALGWES
+585 NDGAAQNLGWEN
-598 AADAIGQSV
+598 AAEAIGQTV
-607 YRHLDPPSVE
+607 YRHLEPPSVLT
-617 NPIAVEFTVVG
+617 PIAVEMTIVG

-650 TLRPSTANYMIIKI
+650 TLKPNSANYMIIKI
-664 SKDNVNE
+664 SKDNVSE

-678 TWNSLMPTIPLK
+678 TWNELMPTIPLK

-703 LFLAISASIGA
+703 LFLGISASIGA

-719 FVIASIGLLGN
+719 FFIASIGLLGN

-760 LDFAKPILIA
+760 FDFAKPIMIA
-770 NAFAWPLGYVIGNVY
+770 NAFAWPLGYVIGNGY

-792 SDLTILP
+792 SDLTLLP
-799 FLVSLLLSVLIA
+799 FLVSFCLSVLIA
-811 VAAVI
+811 VVAVI

>member
-1 MIPHFTKM
+1 MIAHFSKM
-9 ALKALLKFKLHSTI
+9 ALKALLRFKLHSTI
-23 SLISLVFGFLC
+23 SLLSLLFGFLC

-42 NYTQSFDQHYPNS
+42 NYTQSFDQHFPNAG
-55 EKIYNIIQRTQGA
+55 KIYNVIMRNTGPLG
-68 QAGPD
+68 GPD
-73 KFPIVNEPAA
+73 KFPIINEPASRYM
-83 KFLRT
+83 RT
-88 YFPEIPNITRAAAG
+88 YFPEIPNIVRASTGG
-102 GSSSDV
+102 GSNDV
-108 VVDGQ
+108 VVDGR
-113 AVTLFTRYVGTRF
+113 ALTLFTRYVEPRF

-131 IVTQHGLATG
+131 VPTQHGLATG
-141 EELPPNSAL
+141 AELPPNSAL
-150 ITEDAALRVF
+150 ITEEAAIRVF

-176 DVVIVGVAAKQEHPT
+176 DIVIAGVAAKQEYPT
-191 HLQSAI
+191 HLQSSI
-197 PLFQTDIFVPIEVSD
+197 PLFQTDIFIPMEVSEN
-212 VIRRERRAAAGADP
+212 IRRERRIAAGADP
-226 FADNW
+226 DADNW

-244 DMELDVADFNA
+244 DMDVDVVDFNQ
-255 RLDEFVDSTLPAERA
+255 RLDEFVKATLPADRS
-270 EFMTYELQPI
+270 EFMSYELQPI

-293 GFDITDIL
+293 GFNITDIL

-337 GAKRSLLVA
+337 GAKRGMLVA
-346 QYCFESFLFVT
+346 QYCFESFLFVM
-357 FALIV
+357 
-362 TLALFAIVL
+362 LALSLTLILFAVVL
-371 LRMQATGAVGVSVG
+371 LRMQASGMVGVSSA
-385 MLFNAD
+385 MLFDVD
-391 LLLSVLLVVGVIVL
+391 LWFALLAVIAVIVA
-405 IAGGYPAIRTAMVPL
+405 IAGGYPALRTAMVPL

-432 STRLRSMMVGIQ
+432 SSRLRSLMVGVQ

-455 VIMFSQNIAM
+455 VIMFSQNSAM

-470 GDVADPKIVVTTP
+470 GEVADPKIVVTTP
-483 VDTYTADPELVATQL
+483 VDTYTADPELLATQL
-498 RQHPGVLSVTQV
+498 KQHPGVLSVTQV

-519 SSTSMARTPDL
+519 STISMARTADL
-530 NEVTVELSIQNVGY
+530 NEVTVELSNQDIGY
-544 EFTDAMDVPL
+544 EFTQTMDVPL
-554 LAGRDFS
+554 LAGRDFE
-561 RERSGDLSP
+561 RERSSDLFP
-570 PNSELT
+570 PNSELAT
-576 TTSGPFAIL
+576 SSGPYALLI
-585 MNDGAAQALGWES
+585 NDGAAQSLGWEN
-598 AADAIGQSV
+598 AAEAIGQSV
-607 YRHLDPPSVE
+607 YRHLEPPSVLT
-617 NPIAVEFTVVG
+617 PIAIEMTIVG

-634 FRFINFE
+634 FRFIDFE

-650 TLRPSTANYMIIKI
+650 TLRPNSANYMIIKV
-664 SKDNVNE
+664 SKDNVSE

-678 TWNSLMPTIPLK
+678 TWTGLMPTIPLK
-690 REFVDNL
+690 REFVDSL

-703 LFLAISASIGA
+703 LFLGISASIGA

-719 FVIASIGLLGN
+719 FFIASIGLLGN

-760 LDFAKPILIA
+760 LDFAKPIMIA
-770 NAFAWPLGYVIGNVY
+770 NAFAWPLGYVIGNRY

-792 SDLTILP
+792 SDLTLLP
-799 FLVSLLLSVLIA
+799 FLVSFCLSVFIA
-811 VAAVI
+811 VIAVI